1 MFQHS
6 VRNKIKSVRKW
17 AVPNFLQAINKMLP
31 DTKWLLALVYPI
43 STTTRDADHIYFI
56 ANVLKAILS
65 YKQKNS
71 SYILSIQQYIW
82 IYEKGDAYENFSFSP
97 QLTMSI
103 FSRQKHNFHK
113 SSRTYMY
120 KSLVYWS
127 WHFRRY
133 GKILTEM
140 VHQTWKKFLLNNK

>member
-1 MFQHS
+1 M
-6 VRNKIKSVRKW
+6 
-17 AVPNFLQAINKMLP
+17 
-31 DTKWLLALVYPI
+31 
-43 STTTRDADHIYFI
+43 YFI

-71 SYILSIQQYIW
+71 SYILSIRQYVW

-113 SSRTYMY
+113 SSHTYMH

-127 WHFRRY
+127 WNFRHY
-133 GKILTEM
+133 GNILTEM
-140 VHQTWKKFLLNNK
+140 VYQTWKKFLLNNK